1 VLVFGIDMISYPP
14 ENPLDKAAALA
25 GGRSSL
31 VALLGRGGVRVGLSA
46 LGNWKTRQVPEKAAV
61 VIEKALDCA
70 VTRRD
75 LRPADWG
82 AIWPELIDALHPW
95 PPMGGV
101 IKADSA
107 VPVNIT
113 HVGGAFVEVDLADLV
128 PPGPHA
134 ANDSQDAGAPAPTAA

>member
-1 VLVFGIDMISYPP
+1 MDMISYPP

-75 LRPADWG
+75 LRPTDWG
-82 AIWPELIDALHPW
+82 AIWPELIDKLHPW
-95 PPMGGV
+95 PPHGDV
-101 IKADSA
+101 IKPDSA
-107 VPVNIT
+107 APRNAT
-113 HVGGAFVEVDLADLV
+113 HLRQVFVEVNVGPL
-128 PPGPHA
+128 PPHA
-134 ANDSQDAGAPAPTAA
+134 ANECSGADAPEAA